1 MVPAEGIVMQK
12 RLFLLLLIMV
22 GAIAS
27 VPAQTMMSVEVRET
41 QVRSNPSFLGRI
53 DAVLNYGDRVEVLEQ
68 AQGWSRVSHQGSA
81 GWVHSSA
88 LTTKRIVMQAGEA
101 DAQRAA
107 SGSEVALAG
116 RGFNQEVEDR
126 YRAEQGLNYDAVDR
140 MEGFAVEPERL
151 AAFLNE
157 GELRLPGGEQ

>member
-1 MVPAEGIVMQK
+1 MRK
-12 RLFLLLLIMV
+12 RLFLLLLIMA
-22 GAIAS
+22 GATAT

-68 AQGWSRVSHQGSA
+68 AQGWSRVSHQGSV

-88 LTTKRIVMQAGEA
+88 LTSKRIVMQAGEA
-101 DAQRAA
+101 DAQRAT

-140 MEGFAVEPERL
+140 MEGFGVESERL
-151 AAFLNE
+151 AAFLTE